1 MRISRGLFLGIC
13 ILILLSSCGIPKKV
27 HTTQALYA
35 ANIQNGGYAVSYHD
49 GVLYANPE
57 DYDTL
62 YYRQKDG
69 ATEKIAGERY
79 YYEMNVCG
87 DMLYYV
93 SGEPGNVWRLS
104 LDTKDEKKLID
115 QRVGNLLVYQ
125 DKLFYRLSEDDD
137 WGKLFCAAL
146 NGNHKKFLIE
156 NVRDFCLYEDRIY
169 YSDYRENT
177 ICSMKTDGTETK
189 ILQSADVSGLFA
201 ENGCLVYA
209 DRNRGGKLFTY
220 DLLTG
225 NETCICEDICWNIN
239 GNNERIFYR
248 NQSDGGSLYSIRF
261 DGTDKQ
267 CLIRANIH
275 DIVVLENEC
284 FIVISNKTEMFSV
297 VCFHD
302 DKLR

>member
-1 MRISRGLFLGIC
+1 MIRIKY
-13 ILILLSSCGIPKKV
+13 ILAGVLLLIFLSSCSASKNDLAFDQ
-27 HTTQALYA
+27 HA
-35 ANIQNGGYAVSYHD
+35 ANIQNGGYAVSYRD

-57 DYDTL
+57 DYDAL

-69 ATEKIAGERY
+69 TTEKIAGKRY
-79 YYEMNVCG
+79 YYEMSVSG
-87 DMLYYV
+87 DSLYYV
-93 SGEPGNVWRLS
+93 SGKPGSVWRLS
-104 LDTKDEKKLID
+104 LNTKAEKKLIG

-137 WGKLFCAAL
+137 WGKLFCSDL
-146 NGNHKKFLIE
+146 NGNHKKFLAE
-156 NVRDFCLYEDRIY
+156 NVRDFCVYEDRIY
-169 YSDYRENT
+169 YSDFRENT
-177 ICSMKTDGTETK
+177 ICSMKTDGSEAK

-220 DLLTG
+220 NLLTG
-225 NETCICEDICWNIN
+225 KETCICEDTCWNIN
-239 GNNERIFYR
+239 GNTERIFYR

-275 DIVVLENEC
+275 GIVVLENEL
-284 FIVISNKTEMFSV
+284 FYRDVVQNGSIFSYV
-297 VCFHD
+297 
-302 DKLR
+302 LS

>member
-1 MRISRGLFLGIC
+1 MIRIKY
-13 ILILLSSCGIPKKV
+13 ILAGVLLLIFLSSCSASKNDLAFDQ
-27 HTTQALYA
+27 HA
-35 ANIQNGGYAVSYHD
+35 ANIQNGGYAVSYRD

-69 ATEKIAGERY
+69 TTEKIAGKRY
-79 YYEMNVCG
+79 YYEMSVSG
-87 DMLYYV
+87 DTLYYV
-93 SGEPGNVWRLS
+93 SGEPGSVWRLS
-104 LDTKDEKKLID
+104 LNTKAEKKLIG

-137 WGKLFCAAL
+137 WSKLFCSDL
-146 NGNHKKFLIE
+146 NGNHKKFLAE
-156 NVRDFCLYEDRIY
+156 NVRDFCVYEDRIY
-169 YSDYRENT
+169 YSDFRENT
-177 ICSMKTDGTETK
+177 ICSMKTDGSEAK

-220 DLLTG
+220 NLVTG
-225 NETCICEDICWNIN
+225 KETCICEDTCWNIN
-239 GNNERIFYR
+239 GNTERIFYR

-275 DIVVLENEC
+275 GIVVLENEL
-284 FIVISNKTEMFSV
+284 FYRDVVQNGSIFSYV
-297 VCFHD
+297 
-302 DKLR
+302 LS

>member
-1 MRISRGLFLGIC
+1 MIRIKY
-13 ILILLSSCGIPKKV
+13 ILAGVLLLIFLSSCSASKNDLAFDQ
-27 HTTQALYA
+27 HA
-35 ANIQNGGYAVSYHD
+35 ANIQNGGYAVSYRD

-57 DYDTL
+57 DYDAL

-69 ATEKIAGERY
+69 TTEKIAGKRY
-79 YYEMNVCG
+79 YYEMSVSG
-87 DMLYYV
+87 DTLYYV
-93 SGEPGNVWRLS
+93 SGEPGSVWRFS
-104 LDTKDEKKLID
+104 LNTKAEKKLIG

-137 WGKLFCAAL
+137 WGKLFCSDL
-146 NGNHKKFLIE
+146 NGNQKKFLAE
-156 NVRDFCLYEDRIY
+156 NVRDFCVYEDRIY
-169 YSDYRENT
+169 YSDFRENT
-177 ICSMKTDGTETK
+177 ICSMKTDGSEAK

-220 DLLTG
+220 NLVTG
-225 NETCICEDICWNIN
+225 KETCICEDTCWNIN
-239 GNNERIFYR
+239 GNTERIFYR

-275 DIVVLENEC
+275 GIVVLENEL
-284 FIVISNKTEMFSV
+284 FYRDVVQNGSIFSYA
-297 VCFHD
+297 
-302 DKLR
+302 LS

>member
-1 MRISRGLFLGIC
+1 MIRIKY
-13 ILILLSSCGIPKKV
+13 ILAGVLLLIFLSSCSASKNDLAFDQ
-27 HTTQALYA
+27 HA
-35 ANIQNGGYAVSYHD
+35 ANIQNGGYAVSYRD

-57 DYDTL
+57 DYDAL

-69 ATEKIAGERY
+69 TTEKIAGKRY
-79 YYEMNVCG
+79 YYEMSVSG
-87 DMLYYV
+87 DTLYYV
-93 SGEPGNVWRLS
+93 SGEPGSVWRLS
-104 LDTKDEKKLID
+104 LNTKAEKKLIG

-137 WGKLFCAAL
+137 WGKLFCSDL
-146 NGNHKKFLIE
+146 NGNHKKFLAE
-156 NVRDFCLYEDRIY
+156 NVRDFCVYEDRIY
-169 YSDYRENT
+169 YSNFRENT
-177 ICSMKTDGTETK
+177 ICSMKTDGSEAK

-220 DLLTG
+220 NLLTG
-225 NETCICEDICWNIN
+225 KETCICEDTCWNIN
-239 GNNERIFYR
+239 GNTERIFYR

-275 DIVVLENEC
+275 GIVVLENEL
-284 FIVISNKTEMFSV
+284 FYRDVVQNGSIFSYV
-297 VCFHD
+297 
-302 DKLR
+302 LS

>member
-1 MRISRGLFLGIC
+1 MIRIKY
-13 ILILLSSCGIPKKV
+13 ILAGALLLIFLSSCSASKNDLAFDQ
-27 HTTQALYA
+27 HA
-35 ANIQNGGYAVSYHD
+35 ANIQNGGYAVSYCD
-49 GVLYANPE
+49 GVLYADPE

-69 ATEKIAGERY
+69 TTEKIAGKRY
-79 YYEMNVCG
+79 YYEMSVCG
-87 DMLYYV
+87 DTLYYV
-93 SGEPGNVWRLS
+93 SGEPGSVWHLS
-104 LDTKDEKKLID
+104 LNTKAEKKLIG

-137 WGKLFCAAL
+137 WGKLFCADL
-146 NGNHKKFLIE
+146 NGKQKKLLTE
-156 NVRDFCLYEDRIY
+156 NVRDFCVYEDRIY
-169 YSDYRENT
+169 YSDFRENT
-177 ICSMKTDGTETK
+177 ICSMKTDGTEAK

-225 NETCICEDICWNIN
+225 KETCICEDTCWNIN
-239 GNNERIFYR
+239 GNTERIFYR

-275 DIVVLENEC
+275 DIVVLENEL
-284 FIVISNKTEMFSV
+284 FYRDV
-297 VCFHD
+297 VQYGRI
-302 DKLR
+302 LSYVLS